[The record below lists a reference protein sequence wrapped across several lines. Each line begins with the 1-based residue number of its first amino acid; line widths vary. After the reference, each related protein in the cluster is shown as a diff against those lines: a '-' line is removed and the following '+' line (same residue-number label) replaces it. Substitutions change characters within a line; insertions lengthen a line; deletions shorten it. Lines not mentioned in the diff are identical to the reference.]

1 MNDPNVT
8 TKPKQ
13 PAELRSS
20 VLLGKNLQYVERQ
33 TFRQEPDC
41 YDGKSCDQH
50 RPRWMTSYPKEGDEE
65 DGETLK
71 LEMKATQ
78 YPPGTRVTI
87 EVPCCPKCGD
97 PADMNGGDGK
107 DYRKWPNCDCGFSWR
122 KWVEANFA

>member
-1 MNDPNVT
+1 MNLEY
-8 TKPKQ
+8 
-13 PAELRSS
+13 AH
-20 VLLGKNLQYVERQ
+20 RQ

-41 YDGKSCDQH
+41 YDGASCDQR

-71 LEMKATQ
+71 LEMNARQ

-97 PADMNGGDGK
+97 PADCHYDGLTPV
-107 DYRKWPNCDCGFSWR
+107 REWPSCECGFSWTE
-122 KWVEANFA
+122 WVIDNFS